1 MGIWRQIEE
10 YLYIKKRDPK
20 EPKTSFIKAM
30 HGMNRVSIFLFLA
43 CLLLMLY
50 RLIRHFLH

>member
-10 YLYIKKRDPK
+10 YLYIKKRDPNA
-20 EPKTSFIKAM
+20 PKSPFIKAM
-30 HGMNRVSIFLFLA
+30 HGMNRVSILLFLA

-50 RLIRHFLH
+50 RLIRHFIH